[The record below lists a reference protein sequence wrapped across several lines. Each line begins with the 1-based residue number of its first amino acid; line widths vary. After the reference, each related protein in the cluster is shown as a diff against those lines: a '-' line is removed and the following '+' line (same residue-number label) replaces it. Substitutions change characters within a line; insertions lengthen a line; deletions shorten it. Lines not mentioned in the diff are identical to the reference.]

1 MGSLLIYLLGYGL
14 GRFWIEGLRTD
25 QLLLPKVGLP
35 VSQLLAGTIVVISAI
50 LIIAGRKK
58 QQLHKNSPAAANKI
72 EYRKKIG
79 MRNDN
84 ELDAQN
90 V

>member
-1 MGSLLIYLLGYGL
+1 MILLIMLVYRKHKKFEGEICLLYFGGYGL

-58 QQLHKNSPAAANKI
+58 AAALQK
-72 EYRKKIG
+72 
-79 MRNDN
+79 
-84 ELDAQN
+84 
-90 V
+90 